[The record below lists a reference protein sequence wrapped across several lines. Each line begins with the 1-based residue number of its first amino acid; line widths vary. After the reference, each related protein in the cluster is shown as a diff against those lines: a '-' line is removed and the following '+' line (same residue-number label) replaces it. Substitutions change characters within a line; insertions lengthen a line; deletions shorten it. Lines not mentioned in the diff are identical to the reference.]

1 MDSGVVEINLDY
13 SWFSMS
19 YNLNFQKKR
28 NMGLLW
34 AQFDLKKI

>member
-19 YNLNFQKKR
+19 YNLNFQKKEIWAY
-28 NMGLLW
+28 MGS
-34 AQFDLKKI
+34 I